1 MKKENG
7 ITLVTLIVYL
17 MIVSAILAA
26 LTNLSSHIYK
36 NINKL
41 GIENLSSEEF
51 NKFNVNFVKSVKAN
65 KNATVTNNNQNVTI
79 EFDDGTTYNYIN
91 GENSIYKNKIKIAKN
106 INYFT
111 AKNINYFTA
120 DVQNINNKNVIQ
132 VQIGTGKKD
141 TAVFGKT
148 INYVLKYW

>member
-1 MKKENG
+1 MKKESG

-26 LTNLSSHIYK
+26 LTNLSSHVYK
-36 NINKL
+36 NIGKL
-41 GIENLSSEEF
+41 GSENLSAEEF
-51 NKFNVNFVKSVKAN
+51 NKFNVNFIKSVKSN
-65 KNATVTNNNQNVTI
+65 KKATVTNNNRNVTI
-79 EFDDGTTYNYIN
+79 VFDDGTTYNYIN

-111 AKNINYFTA
+111 A

-132 VQIGTGKKD
+132 VQIDTRKKD
-141 TAVFGKT
+141 TAVENNDFGKT

>member
-1 MKKENG
+1 MKKESG

-26 LTNLSSHIYK
+26 LTNLSSHVYK
-36 NINKL
+36 NIGKL
-41 GIENLSSEEF
+41 GSENLSAEEF

-65 KNATVTNNNQNVTI
+65 KKATVTNNNQNVTI

-111 AKNINYFTA
+111 A

-141 TAVFGKT
+141 TAVGNNDFGKT

>member
-1 MKKENG
+1 MKKESG

-26 LTNLSSHIYK
+26 LTNLSSHVYK
-36 NINKL
+36 NIGKL
-41 GIENLSSEEF
+41 GSENLSAEEF

-65 KNATVTNNNQNVTI
+65 KKATVTNNNQNVTI
-79 EFDDGTTYNYIN
+79 EFGDGTTYNYIN
-91 GENSIYKNKIKIAKN
+91 GENSIYKNKIKI
-106 INYFT
+106 

-141 TAVFGKT
+141 TAVGNNDFGKT

>member
-1 MKKENG
+1 MKKESG

-26 LTNLSSHIYK
+26 LTNLSSHVYK
-36 NINKL
+36 NIGKL
-41 GIENLSSEEF
+41 GSENLSAEEF
-51 NKFNVNFVKSVKAN
+51 NKFNVNFIKSVKSN
-65 KNATVTNNNQNVTI
+65 KKATVTNNNQNVTI

-111 AKNINYFTA
+111 A
-120 DVQNINNKNVIQ
+120 DVKNINNKNVIQ

-141 TAVFGKT
+141 TAVGNNDFGKT

>member
-1 MKKENG
+1 MKKESG

-26 LTNLSSHIYK
+26 LTNLSSHVYK
-36 NINKL
+36 NIGKL
-41 GIENLSSEEF
+41 GSENLSAEEF
-51 NKFNVNFVKSVKAN
+51 NKFNVNFIKSVKAN
-65 KNATVTNNNQNVTI
+65 KKATVTNNNQNVTI
-79 EFDDGTTYNYIN
+79 VFDDGTTYNYIN
-91 GENSIYKNKIKIAKN
+91 GENSIYKNKIKI
-106 INYFT
+106 

-141 TAVFGKT
+141 TAVGNNDFGKT

>member
-17 MIVSAILAA
+17 IIVSAILAA

-41 GIENLSSEEF
+41 GIENLSAEEF

-106 INYFT
+106 INCFT
-111 AKNINYFTA
+111 AEVK
-120 DVQNINNKNVIQ
+120 NINNKKVIQ
-132 VQIGTGKKD
+132 VKIGTGKKD

>member
-1 MKKENG
+1 MKKESG

-26 LTNLSSHIYK
+26 LTNLSSHVYK
-36 NINKL
+36 NIDKL
-41 GIENLSSEEF
+41 GSENLSAEEF
-51 NKFNVNFVKSVKAN
+51 NKFNVNFIKSVKSN
-65 KNATVTNNNQNVTI
+65 KKATVTNNNQNVTI
-79 EFDDGTTYNYIN
+79 VFDDGTTYNYIN
-91 GENSIYKNKIKIAKN
+91 GENSIYKYKIKI
-106 INYFT
+106 

-141 TAVFGKT
+141 TAVGNNDFGKT

>member
-1 MKKENG
+1 MKKESG

-26 LTNLSSHIYK
+26 LTNLSSHVYK
-36 NINKL
+36 NIGKL
-41 GIENLSSEEF
+41 GSENLSAEEF
-51 NKFNVNFVKSVKAN
+51 NKFNVNFIKSVKSN
-65 KNATVTNNNQNVTI
+65 KKATVTNNNQNVTI
-79 EFDDGTTYNYIN
+79 VFDDGTTYNYIN
-91 GENSIYKNKIKIAKN
+91 GENSIYKNKIKI
-106 INYFT
+106 

-141 TAVFGKT
+141 TAVENNDFGKT

>member
-17 MIVSAILAA
+17 IIVSAILAA

-41 GIENLSSEEF
+41 GIENLSAEEF

-65 KNATVTNNNQNVTI
+65 KNATVTNNMMEQHTI
-79 EFDDGTTYNYIN
+79 ILMEKILFT
-91 GENSIYKNKIKIAKN
+91 KIK
-106 INYFT
+106 
-111 AKNINYFTA
+111 
-120 DVQNINNKNVIQ
+120 
-132 VQIGTGKKD
+132 
-141 TAVFGKT
+141 
-148 INYVLKYW
+148 

>member
-1 MKKENG
+1 MKKESG

-26 LTNLSSHIYK
+26 LTNLSSHVYK
-36 NINKL
+36 NIGKL
-41 GIENLSSEEF
+41 GSENLSAEEF
-51 NKFNVNFVKSVKAN
+51 NKFNVNFIKSVKSN
-65 KNATVTNNNQNVTI
+65 KKATVTNNVTI
-79 EFDDGTTYNYIN
+79 EFGDGTTYNYIN
-91 GENSIYKNKIKIAKN
+91 GENSIYKNKIKI
-106 INYFT
+106 

-141 TAVFGKT
+141 TAVGNNDFGKT

>member
-1 MKKENG
+1 MKKESG

-26 LTNLSSHIYK
+26 LINLSSHVYK
-36 NINKL
+36 NIGKL
-41 GIENLSSEEF
+41 GSENLSAEEF

-65 KNATVTNNNQNVTI
+65 KKATVTNNNQNVTI
-79 EFDDGTTYNYIN
+79 VFDDGTTYNYIN
-91 GENSIYKNKIKIAKN
+91 GENSIYKNKIKI
-106 INYFT
+106 

-141 TAVFGKT
+141 TAVGNNDFGKT

>member
-1 MKKENG
+1 MKKESG

-26 LTNLSSHIYK
+26 LNK
-36 NINKL
+36 NIGKL
-41 GIENLSSEEF
+41 GSENLSAEEF
-51 NKFNVNFVKSVKAN
+51 NKFNVNFIKSVKSN
-65 KNATVTNNNQNVTI
+65 KKATVTNNNQNVTI

-111 AKNINYFTA
+111 A

-141 TAVFGKT
+141 TAVGNNDFGKT

>member
-1 MKKENG
+1 MKKESG

-26 LTNLSSHIYK
+26 LTNLSSHVYK
-36 NINKL
+36 NIDKL
-41 GIENLSSEEF
+41 GSENLSAEEF

-65 KNATVTNNNQNVTI
+65 KKATITNNNQNVTI

-111 AKNINYFTA
+111 A

-141 TAVFGKT
+141 TAVGNNDFGKT

>member
-1 MKKENG
+1 MRKESG

-26 LTNLSSHIYK
+26 LTNLSSHVYK
-36 NINKL
+36 NIGKL
-41 GIENLSSEEF
+41 GSENLSAEEF
-51 NKFNVNFVKSVKAN
+51 NKFNVNFIKSVKSN
-65 KNATVTNNNQNVTI
+65 KKATVTNNNQNVTI
-79 EFDDGTTYNYIN
+79 VFDDGTTYNYIN
-91 GENSIYKNKIKIAKN
+91 GENSIYKNKIKI
-106 INYFT
+106 

-141 TAVFGKT
+141 TAVGNNDFGKT

>member
-17 MIVSAILAA
+17 IIVSAILAA

-41 GIENLSSEEF
+41 GIENLSAEEF

-106 INYFT
+106 INCFT
-111 AKNINYFTA
+111 AEVK
-120 DVQNINNKNVIQ
+120 NINNKNVIQ

>member
-1 MKKENG
+1 MKKESG

-26 LTNLSSHIYK
+26 LTNLSSHVYK
-36 NINKL
+36 NIGKL
-41 GIENLSSEEF
+41 GSENLSAEEF
-51 NKFNVNFVKSVKAN
+51 NKFNVNFIKSVKSN
-65 KNATVTNNNQNVTI
+65 KKATVTNNNQNVTI
-79 EFDDGTTYNYIN
+79 EFGDGTTYNYIN
-91 GENSIYKNKIKIAKN
+91 GENSIYKNKIKI
-106 INYFT
+106 

-141 TAVFGKT
+141 TAVGNNDFGKT

>member
-1 MKKENG
+1 MKKESG

-26 LTNLSSHIYK
+26 LTNLSSHVYK
-36 NINKL
+36 NIGKL
-41 GIENLSSEEF
+41 GSENLSAEEF
-51 NKFNVNFVKSVKAN
+51 NKFNVNFIKSVKAN
-65 KNATVTNNNQNVTI
+65 KKATVTNNNQNVTI
-79 EFDDGTTYNYIN
+79 EFGDGTTYNYIN
-91 GENSIYKNKIKIAKN
+91 GENSIYKNKIKI
-106 INYFT
+106 

-141 TAVFGKT
+141 TAVGNNDFGKT

>member
-1 MKKENG
+1 MKKESG

-26 LTNLSSHIYK
+26 LTNLSSHVYK
-36 NINKL
+36 NIGKL
-41 GIENLSSEEF
+41 GSENLSAEEF
-51 NKFNVNFVKSVKAN
+51 NKFNVNFIKSVKSN
-65 KNATVTNNNQNVTI
+65 KKATVTNNNQNVTI
-79 EFDDGTTYNYIN
+79 VFDDGTTYNYIN
-91 GENSIYKNKIKIAKN
+91 GENSIYKNKIKI
-106 INYFT
+106 

-141 TAVFGKT
+141 TAVGNNDFGKT

>member
-111 AKNINYFTA
+111 AE
-120 DVQNINNKNVIQ
+120 VQNIKNKKVIQ

>member
-1 MKKENG
+1 MKKESG

-26 LTNLSSHIYK
+26 LTNLSSHVYK
-36 NINKL
+36 NIDKL
-41 GIENLSSEEF
+41 GSENLSAEEF
-51 NKFNVNFVKSVKAN
+51 NKFNVNFIKSVKSN
-65 KNATVTNNNQNVTI
+65 KKATVTNNNQNVTI
-79 EFDDGTTYNYIN
+79 VFDDGTTYNYIN
-91 GENSIYKNKIKIAKN
+91 GENSIYKNKIKI
-106 INYFT
+106 

-141 TAVFGKT
+141 TAVGNNDFGKT

>member
-1 MKKENG
+1 MKKESG

-26 LTNLSSHIYK
+26 LTNLSSHVYK
-36 NINKL
+36 NIDKL
-41 GIENLSSEEF
+41 GSENLSAEEF
-51 NKFNVNFVKSVKAN
+51 NKFNVNFIKSVKSN
-65 KNATVTNNNQNVTI
+65 KKATVTNNNQNVTI

-111 AKNINYFTA
+111 A

-141 TAVFGKT
+141 TAVGNNDFGKT

>member
-79 EFDDGTTYNYIN
+79 EFGDGTTYNYIN

-111 AKNINYFTA
+111 AY
-120 DVQNINNKNVIQ
+120 VQNINNKNVIH

>member
-1 MKKENG
+1 MKKESG

-17 MIVSAILAA
+17 MIVSAILVS
-26 LTNLSSHIYK
+26 LTNLSSHVYK
-36 NINKL
+36 NIGKL
-41 GIENLSSEEF
+41 GSENLSAEEF

-65 KNATVTNNNQNVTI
+65 KKATVTNNNQNVTI

-111 AKNINYFTA
+111 A

-141 TAVFGKT
+141 TAVGNNDFGKT

>member
-106 INYFT
+106 INYF
-111 AKNINYFTA
+111 KA

>member
-1 MKKENG
+1 MKKESG

-26 LTNLSSHIYK
+26 LTNLSSHVYK
-36 NINKL
+36 NIGKL
-41 GIENLSSEEF
+41 GSENLSAEEF
-51 NKFNVNFVKSVKAN
+51 NKFNVNFIKSVKSN
-65 KNATVTNNNQNVTI
+65 KKATVTNNNQNVTI
-79 EFDDGTTYNYIN
+79 VFDDGTTYNYIN

-111 AKNINYFTA
+111 A

-132 VQIGTGKKD
+132 VQIGTGEKD
-141 TAVFGKT
+141 TAVGNNDFGKT

>member
-1 MKKENG
+1 MKKESG

-26 LTNLSSHIYK
+26 LTHLSSHVYK
-36 NINKL
+36 NIGKL
-41 GIENLSSEEF
+41 GSENLSAEEF
-51 NKFNVNFVKSVKAN
+51 NKFNVNFIKSVKSN
-65 KNATVTNNNQNVTI
+65 KKATVTNNNRNVTI
-79 EFDDGTTYNYIN
+79 VFDDGTTYNYIN
-91 GENSIYKNKIKIAKN
+91 GENSIYKNKIKI
-106 INYFT
+106 

-141 TAVFGKT
+141 TAVENNDFGKT

>member
-17 MIVSAILAA
+17 IIVSAILAA

-41 GIENLSSEEF
+41 GIENLSAEEF

-111 AKNINYFTA
+111 A

-141 TAVFGKT
+141 TAVGNNDFGKT

>member
-1 MKKENG
+1 MKKESG
-7 ITLVTLIVYL
+7 ITLVALIVYL

-26 LTNLSSHIYK
+26 LINLSSHVYK
-36 NINKL
+36 NIGKL
-41 GIENLSSEEF
+41 GSENLSAEEF

-65 KNATVTNNNQNVTI
+65 KKATVTNNNQNVTI
-79 EFDDGTTYNYIN
+79 VFDDGTTYNYIN
-91 GENSIYKNKIKIAKN
+91 GENSIYKNKIKI
-106 INYFT
+106 

-141 TAVFGKT
+141 TAVGNNDFGKT

>member
-1 MKKENG
+1 
-7 ITLVTLIVYL
+7 

-26 LTNLSSHIYK
+26 LTNLSSHVYK
-36 NINKL
+36 NIGKL
-41 GIENLSSEEF
+41 GSENLSAEEF
-51 NKFNVNFVKSVKAN
+51 NKFNVNFIKSVKSN
-65 KNATVTNNNQNVTI
+65 KKATVTNNNQNVTI
-79 EFDDGTTYNYIN
+79 VFDDGTTYNYIN
-91 GENSIYKNKIKIAKN
+91 GENSIYKNKIKI
-106 INYFT
+106 

-141 TAVFGKT
+141 TAVGNNDFGKT

>member
-1 MKKENG
+1 MKKESG

-26 LTNLSSHIYK
+26 LTNLSSHVYK
-36 NINKL
+36 NIDKL
-41 GIENLSSEEF
+41 GSENLSAEEF

-65 KNATVTNNNQNVTI
+65 KKATVTNNNQNVTI

-111 AKNINYFTA
+111 A

-141 TAVFGKT
+141 TAVGNNDFGKT

>member
-1 MKKENG
+1 MKKESG
-7 ITLVTLIVYL
+7 ITLVALIVYL

-26 LTNLSSHIYK
+26 LTNLSSHVYK
-36 NINKL
+36 NIGKL
-41 GIENLSSEEF
+41 GSENLSAEEF
-51 NKFNVNFVKSVKAN
+51 NKFNVNFIKSVKSN
-65 KNATVTNNNQNVTI
+65 KKATVTNNNQNVTI

-111 AKNINYFTA
+111 A

-141 TAVFGKT
+141 TAVGNNDFGKT

>member
-1 MKKENG
+1 MKKESG
-7 ITLVTLIVYL
+7 ITLVALIVYL

-26 LTNLSSHIYK
+26 LTNLSSHVYK
-36 NINKL
+36 NIGKL
-41 GIENLSSEEF
+41 GSENLSAEEF
-51 NKFNVNFVKSVKAN
+51 NKFNVNFIKSVKAN
-65 KNATVTNNNQNVTI
+65 KKATVTNNNQNVTI
-79 EFDDGTTYNYIN
+79 VFDDGTTYNYIN
-91 GENSIYKNKIKIAKN
+91 GENSIYKNKIKI
-106 INYFT
+106 

-141 TAVFGKT
+141 TAVGNNDFGKT

>member
-1 MKKENG
+1 MKKESG

-26 LTNLSSHIYK
+26 LTNLSSHVYK
-36 NINKL
+36 NIGKL
-41 GIENLSSEEF
+41 GSENLSAEEF

-65 KNATVTNNNQNVTI
+65 KKATVTNNNQNVTI
-79 EFDDGTTYNYIN
+79 VFDDGTTYNYIN
-91 GENSIYKNKIKIAKN
+91 GENSIYKNKIKI
-106 INYFT
+106 

-141 TAVFGKT
+141 TAVGNNDFGKT

>member
-1 MKKENG
+1 MKKESG

-26 LTNLSSHIYK
+26 LTNLSSHVYK
-36 NINKL
+36 NIGKL
-41 GIENLSSEEF
+41 GSENLSAEEF
-51 NKFNVNFVKSVKAN
+51 NKFNVNFVKSVKSN
-65 KNATVTNNNQNVTI
+65 KKATVTNNNQNVTI

-111 AKNINYFTA
+111 A

-141 TAVFGKT
+141 TAVGNNDFGKT

>member
-17 MIVSAILAA
+17 IIVSAILAA

-41 GIENLSSEEF
+41 GIENLSAEEF

-106 INYFT
+106 INYF
-111 AKNINYFTA
+111 KA

>member
-1 MKKENG
+1 MKKESG

-26 LTNLSSHIYK
+26 LTNLSSHVYK
-36 NINKL
+36 NIGKL
-41 GIENLSSEEF
+41 GRGNLSAEEF

-65 KNATVTNNNQNVTI
+65 KKATVTNNNQNVTI
-79 EFDDGTTYNYIN
+79 VFDDGTTYNYIN
-91 GENSIYKNKIKIAKN
+91 GENSIYKNKIKI
-106 INYFT
+106 

-141 TAVFGKT
+141 TAVGNNDFGKT